1 MRMNN
6 MPMINETKPVNVS
19 HNTYRRECRYTRGIQ
34 IPKQDL
40 QKIINQM
47 CPDTKLYF
55 EFHNAAKSIQ
65 QGEYLNGYSG
75 LAKNIANYYK
85 HEKNVEIPHLTNGR
99 DFYVQVV

>member
-1 MRMNN
+1 MNN
-6 MPMINETKPVNVS
+6 ISIINEAKPVNVS
-19 HNTYRRECRYTRGIQ
+19 HHTYRRECRYTRGIK

-55 EFHNAAKSIQ
+55 EFHNSAKEIQ

-85 HEKNVEIPHLTNGR
+85 TEKNVEIPHLTNGR

>member
-6 MPMINETKPVNVS
+6 ISMINEAKPVNVS
-19 HNTYRRECRYTRGIQ
+19 HHTYRRECRYTRGIQ

-55 EFHNAAKSIQ
+55 EFHNSAKPIA

-75 LAKNIANYYK
+75 LAKNIADYYK
-85 HEKNVEIPHLTNGR
+85 NEKNVEIPHLTNGR